1 MEAGLAIGLAIALIL
16 VTAAPVAAEETR
28 SEEGTYVGGAV
39 TLGVCTPGGIPSP
52 NIVCFWASEKEGNV
66 TLAIHDEVNDPVCGA
81 YEFYAENGSYLG
93 GGNFVGSTDDPIEF
107 PDGAWE
113 IAVFPG
119 THHTEGAGKTSFGAI
134 SCPTEKATTGTVEAV
149 FFK

>member
-1 MEAGLAIGLAIALIL
+1 MEAGPAIGLAIGLFL
-16 VTAAPVAAEETR
+16 VTAVPVAADGTR
-28 SEEGTYVGGAV
+28 SEDGTYVGGAV

-52 NIVCFWASEKEGNV
+52 SIVCFWAGKKESNV

-81 YEFYAENGSYLG
+81 YEFYAEDGSYLG
-93 GGNFVGSTDDPIEF
+93 GGNFVGSTDEPIDL

-119 THHTEGAGKTSFGAI
+119 THHTEGAGKTSLGAI
-134 SCPTEKATTGTVEAV
+134 SCPTKKATAGTVEAV
-149 FFK
+149 FR